1 MKFPVSS
8 DYKFYLLFFLILL
21 IVTCLPIWSVK
32 YFVNQDG
39 SAHLYNASLMLEIL
53 KGNSLVNEY
62 YALNSIS
69 IPNSTGHWLMVLLLN
84 LFSPF
89 TVTKIMQTLTF
100 AGFVAAVGWLRWQ
113 TVGRAGLVTS
123 FLLGAVFAFNWL
135 WFMGFYNFIIGVI
148 GFIFTLGLY
157 YRWRE
162 NMCVYRSIILAIL
175 LLIVY
180 FSHLISF
187 GMLAASLIL
196 LALFVPKSNLKQ
208 TLLWTFL
215 AFLPVIPFMITYK
228 LISESGGGIYPQW
241 RYLNDPLSISSWIS
255 QLRGVDPFV
264 LISRKRFPFSE
275 AISSFFSIFSPIIW
289 LLFAFI
295 LLSLP
300 FLKSLLKK
308 IIFPKEKLPFLILFV
323 SFVFIALFSP
333 DDFGY
338 SHGSILRERIFIC
351 ALVFFVPLFNL
362 ENNLFLKRSTQL
374 CLLVV
379 IIFQTLVVWDYAIR
393 TNRDAEE
400 FLSVRQ
406 RIPETGSIA
415 SVVIMPDVMHFHS
428 SPMLNLNMLVGIN
441 KNVIVW
447 DNYEIGYY
455 IFPIVAKT
463 EDQRQFVRKLA
474 DSNGFGLNNPAEN
487 FAEKLGKLDSTLEAN
502 HDKIETM
509 LVWGNEPR
517 IEAVLSRW
525 FEPRPFFE
533 NGQVRLFRHK

>member
-1 MKFPVSS
+1 
-8 DYKFYLLFFLILL
+8 
-21 IVTCLPIWSVK
+21 
-32 YFVNQDG
+32 
-39 SAHLYNASLMLEIL
+39 
-53 KGNSLVNEY
+53 
-62 YALNSIS
+62 
-69 IPNSTGHWLMVLLLN
+69 MVLLLN

-89 TVTKIMQTLTF
+89 TVTKILQTLTF
-100 AGFVAAVGWLRWQ
+100 AGFVAAIGWLRFQ
-113 TVGRAGLVTS
+113 TAGRAGLITS
-123 FLLGAVFAFNWL
+123 FLLGAVLAFNWL

-162 NMCVYRSIILAIL
+162 NMNLFRSIILALL

-180 FSHLISF
+180 LSHLISF

-208 TLLWTFL
+208 TLLWTLL
-215 AFLPVIPFMITYK
+215 AFLPVIPFLIIYK

-264 LISRKRFPFSE
+264 IISRKRFPFSE
-275 AISSFFSIFSPIIW
+275 TISGFFAIFSPIIW
-289 LLFAFI
+289 LLFAFV

-300 FLKSLLKK
+300 FLKSILKK
-308 IIFPKEKLPFLILFV
+308 ISFPKEKLPFLILFV
-323 SFVFIALFSP
+323 LFVVIALFSP

-362 ENNLFLKRSTQL
+362 ENNLFLKRSAQI
-374 CLLVV
+374 CLAIV
-379 IIFQTLVVWDYAIR
+379 IIFQTLAVWDYAIR
-393 TNRDAEE
+393 TNRDAEV
-400 FLSVRQ
+400 FLSVREQ
-406 RIPETGSIA
+406 ISETRSIA
-415 SVVIMPDVMHFHS
+415 SVVIMQDVMHFHS

-455 IFPIVAKT
+455 IFPIAAKA
-463 EDQRQFVRKLA
+463 EADRQFVRNLA
-474 DSNGFGLNNPAEN
+474 DSNGFGLNNPVEN
-487 FAEKLGKLDSTLEAN
+487 FAEKLEKLDSTLEAN

-517 IEAVLSRW
+517 VEAVLSRW
-525 FEPRPFFE
+525 FESQPYFE